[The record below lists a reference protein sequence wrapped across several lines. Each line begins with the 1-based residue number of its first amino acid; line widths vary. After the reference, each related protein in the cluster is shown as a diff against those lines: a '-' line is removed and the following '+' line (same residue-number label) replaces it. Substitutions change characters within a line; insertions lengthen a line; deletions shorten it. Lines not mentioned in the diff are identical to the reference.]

1 MPVLSSFSLPQD
13 LKMVKDF
20 WMNGVQVKI
29 WKGKVEG
36 ECFERSNLAAVG
48 CVACTVGMAVT

>member
-1 MPVLSSFSLPQD
+1 MA
-13 LKMVKDF
+13 KDF

-36 ECFERSNLAAVG
+36 ERTLLLCGASLLAPAG
-48 CVACTVGMAVT
+48 AGTAGL